1 MFTTSSKQFAWFSSK
16 GRTDNSQSFR
26 IYMFSNNADLKTN
39 NDKNCTKPFL
49 LFRARE
55 WLQ

>member
-26 IYMFSNNADLKTN
+26 IYMFSNNADLKN
-39 NDKNCTKPFL
+39 NNKNYGKPFCIL
-49 LFRARE
+49 GVRE
-55 WLQ
+55 